1 MSLSKLAR
9 LLSRRSIVPSSV
21 PKVAPH
27 TAATHVANERFESAK
42 QAPAPYKK
50 PSERLTFE
58 NTEEIFKHK
67 SNWELIRALVVLRLC
82 SIEVLVRNNQTLLPL
97 MRTVLGKRLFDSVL
111 KATFFGHF
119 VAGETKEEVKVTAE
133 KLRKSGIDPIIDYS
147 IEANVT
153 VDEVQGALTG
163 STNQLPEAILIPPH
177 VDIKDV
183 RTIHQKY
190 TPHEGYYAPSS
201 SEKKR
206 LRSRSPSRRQK
217 RFG

>member
-1 MSLSKLAR
+1 MSLSKITR
-9 LLSRRSIVPSSV
+9 LVSRRLIAPSSV

-27 TAATHVANERFESAK
+27 TSAAHVADERYAAAK

-50 PSERLTFE
+50 PSERLTFD

-82 SIEVLVRNNQTLLPL
+82 SIEVLVRNNQSLLRL

-119 VAGETKEEVKVTAE
+119 VAGETKEEVKVTAV
-133 KLRKSGIDPIIDYS
+133 KLRRSGIDPIIDYS

-163 STNQLPEAILIPPH
+163 ATNELPEAILIPPH
-177 VDIKDV
+177 VNIKDA
-183 RTIHQKY
+183 RSIHQKY

-206 LRSRSPSRRQK
+206 VRSRSPSRRQK